1 MLISESRIGQS
12 VIVKDGTLQADID
25 GIIIGIGDVSCG
37 QTPSKNP
44 DLKKRVLIEFDKDIV
59 NSILQKFTPDQ
70 RFNILSGLPK
80 DKDNFL
86 TDNIC
91 WGYRIDKIKII
102 EN

>member
-1 MLISESRIGQS
+1 MLITESRIGQG
-12 VIVKDGTLQADID
+12 VTVQDDTLQATLQ
-25 GIIIGIGDVSCG
+25 GSIIGLGDVSCG

-44 DLKKRVLIEFDKDIV
+44 DLKKRVLVEFDKNLI
-59 NSILQKFTPDQ
+59 NPILQKFTPDQ

-91 WGYRIDKIKII
+91 WGYRIDKIKIN